1 MPGSVDLMNGL
12 AELGHALPGYAE
24 AEAYYEGTAN
34 ELFSSP
40 AIARALAYSRDR
52 YKTNFAKTPVN
63 VVASKLSVT
72 AVTVTTG
79 DTMDPGLTQL
89 LDERV
94 LTPNR
99 FPRLSKSLILRG
111 SEYGDAYAFVWPGTT
126 EGTVTIYYNDPRS
139 ARILYDP
146 ENPTQALYGIK
157 RWQKPTV
164 QGQVQ
169 WFARLY
175 YPDRVEPWVC
185 KAGSDPKS
193 AATWSPEAPIPNP
206 YGRIPIF
213 HLRNDEPYGCPE
225 HHAAYGAQAAI
236 DKASVV
242 MMHSTEMLGFP
253 QRYALTDPAAA
264 LNSGSTDS
272 PVWDDDALEYEFNK
286 DDSALTAGPGELWTL
301 IAKTV
306 GQFPPASPDGFLAVL
321 NFYIRAM
328 AQVTETPLHY
338 FDATD
343 TMRTG
348 SIPSGA
354 AAREADKPL
363 VEKCTDRMESYT
375 ETFEEML
382 EFALQILGVT
392 GVQVVVRWKPMVTID
407 DAEGWSIVAA
417 KIANGV
423 PQRQAL
429 LEAGYTADE
438 VDEWLDADS
447 EEMDLGRRIALL
459 AEVSSSLASLGT
471 AVSLGVLT
479 PEQANMV
486 ALSVL
491 GSLAPAP
498 DEGGAPMVL
507 PATVVVPADDKLEL
521 GAGKP
526 QPAPEPAMA

>member
-1 MPGSVDLMNGL
+1 VPASVDLVTGL
-12 AELGHALPGYAE
+12 TELGHALPGYVE

-63 VVASKLSVT
+63 VVANKLTVT

-79 DTMDPGLTQL
+79 DTPDPALTQL

-94 LTPNR
+94 LAPNR
-99 FPRLSKSLILRG
+99 FARLSRQLILRA
-111 SEYGDAYAFVWPGTT
+111 SEFGDAYAFVWPGNTD
-126 EGTVTIYYNDPRS
+126 GTVTIYYNDPRS

-146 ENPTQALYGIK
+146 EDPTVPLFGIK
-157 RWQKPTV
+157 RWSKPTV
-164 QGQVQ
+164 KGVQ
-169 WFARLY
+169 WFAALY
-175 YPDRVEPWVC
+175 YPDRVEPWACQPGV
-185 KAGSDPKS
+185 SPKN
-193 AATWSPEAPIPNP
+193 AAAWSPEPVMPNP

-242 MMHSTEMLGFP
+242 MMHATEMQGFP
-253 QRYALTDPAAA
+253 QRWALSDPQAAINGA
-264 LNSGSTDS
+264 STDS

-286 DDSALTAGPGELWTL
+286 DDSQLTAGPGELWTL
-301 IAKTV
+301 AGVKAL
-306 GQFPPASPDGFLAVL
+306 GQFSQATPDGFLAVL

-328 AQVTETPLHY
+328 AQVTQTPLHY

-343 TMRTG
+343 TQRTG

-354 AAREADKPL
+354 AGREADKPL
-363 VEKCTDRMESYT
+363 VEKASDRL
-375 ETFEEML
+375 ETYDETLSELL
-382 EFALQILGVT
+382 EFALQILGVN
-392 GVQVVVRWKPMVTID
+392 GVKVVVRWKPLTTIF
-407 DAEGWSIVAA
+407 DAEGWTIVQQ

-438 VDEWLDADS
+438 VDEWLDAKS

-459 AEVSSSLASLGT
+459 SEVASSLASMGT
-471 AVSLGVLT
+471 AVLAGVLT

-486 ALSVL
+486 ALAVL

-498 DEGGAPMVL
+498 DEGMGL
-507 PATVVVPADDKLEL
+507 PALPPTVVEPADNKLEL
-521 GAGKP
+521 GAAKAPPAP
-526 QPAPEPAMA
+526 QPAMA